1 MLNSLS
7 NHYLEDKI
15 DFYYISKKYK
25 LIIYIYSNLIYSEI
39 FDEIDTFPTVVV
51 IKPKKARYA

>member
-25 LIIYIYSNLIYSEI
+25 LIIYNSNLIYSEI